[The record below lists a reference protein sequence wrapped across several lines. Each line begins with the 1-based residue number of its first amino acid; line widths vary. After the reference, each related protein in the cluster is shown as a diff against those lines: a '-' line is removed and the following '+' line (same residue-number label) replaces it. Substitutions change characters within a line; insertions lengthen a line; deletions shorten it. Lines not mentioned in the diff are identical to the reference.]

1 MNIRVEICVETSS
14 FAEAAARGGAHRL
27 EVCDRLDLD
36 GMTPQYGVVESALAS
51 KASVVVML
59 RDRID
64 FLSGSDGARS
74 LLGPLREF
82 ASLGV
87 QGVVFG
93 FLQSDGRLDLE
104 SNRRLL
110 DAAKEHELETVFHR
124 AIDAADEPIL
134 VATQLAELGFDRVLS
149 AGGASS
155 IEEGWEQFCRMRGA
169 APSLNWMPGGG
180 ARSANI
186 VRLLERLQPTDIH
199 SSAGGDPGEVERLVG
214 LCRSIGGFQQGG

>member
-1 MNIRVEICVETSS
+1 MNIQVEICVETSA
-14 FAEAAARGGAHRL
+14 FAETAAEAGADRL

-36 GMTPQYGVVESALAS
+36 GLTPQRGVVESALGTS
-51 KASVVVML
+51 ASVVVML
-59 RDRID
+59 RDRVD
-64 FLSGSDGARS
+64 FLAGDEGATS

-93 FLQSDGRLDLE
+93 FLQADGQLDWD

-110 DAAKEHELETVFHR
+110 EAAKEHGLEVVFHR
-124 AIDAADEPIL
+124 AIDAASDPLL
-134 VATQLAELGFDRVLS
+134 VADQLNELHFDRVLS
-149 AGGASS
+149 AGGAAT
-155 IEEGWEQFCRMRGA
+155 IDEGLVHFRRMRSE
-169 APSLNWMPGGG
+169 APRLNWMPGGG
-180 ARSANI
+180 IRSANI
-186 VRLLERLQPTDIH
+186 VRLLETLQATDIH